1 MKHFIYA
8 VFFGT
13 ALVACGGGGGGNQVA
28 GIDRTGNPVAKSAVG
43 TVTGFGSIIVN
54 GVTYNTDNATFTID
68 GNPGSQSDLNVGDV
82 VVVTATVDSAG
93 NATATSVIFDDV
105 VEGAISS
112 IDSAAETLTVLGQ
125 LVRIGP
131 ETSFDDSV
139 PQGSLAGLRVGD
151 VIEVTGFRNAVG
163 EIEATRIELEG
174 PGGDSE
180 VTGIVTNLD
189 TAASTFMIAGLTVD
203 YSGAQ
208 LEDFP
213 AGGIADGDLVEAKG
227 TEAPG
232 GVLQATSVEFKDD
245 DFDNDD
251 GDELEVEGFI
261 TRFAS
266 ATDFDVGT
274 VSVTTNGATVFE
286 GGSAADLGLNI
297 KVEVEGEFDA
307 NGTLVADK
315 VDIRRAQAVR
325 ISALVDSVDNAN
337 GSLVLLGVT
346 INTDSLTRF
355 EDDVLDLETF
365 GISDINVGDYLAI
378 RGSEFPAGSGEV
390 LAGRLEREDPDDTV
404 IRGFVA
410 SIAEPQF
417 VILGVTVDTTGADF
431 EDENDSPI
439 SSAEFFNR
447 LMISDLVEAEGTEV
461 SDSAVA
467 AGEVEFEDD

>member
-8 VFFGT
+8 VFIGT
-13 ALVACGGGGGGNQVA
+13 ALAACGGGGGNQVA

-54 GVTYNTDNATFTID
+54 GVTYNTDTATFTID
-68 GNPGSQSDLNVGDV
+68 GDPGSQSDLNVGDV

-93 NATATSVIFDDV
+93 NATATSVVFDDV

-125 LVRIGP
+125 LVRVGP

-139 PQGSLAGLRVGD
+139 PQGSLAGLQVGN
-151 VIEVTGFRNAVG
+151 VIEVTGFRNAIG

-180 VTGIVTNLD
+180 VTGIVMNLD

-203 YSGAQ
+203 YSAAQ

-227 TEAPG
+227 TETPG

-286 GGSAADLGLNI
+286 GGSANDLGLNI

-325 ISALVDSVDNAN
+325 ISALVDSVDTAN

-365 GISDINVGDYLAI
+365 GVSDINVGDYLEI

-404 IRGFVA
+404 IRGFIA

-447 LMISDLVEAEGTEV
+447 LTIGDLVEAEGTEV

-467 AGEVEFEDD
+467 AQEVEFEDD

>member
-1 MKHFIYA
+1 MKHLTYI
-8 VFFGT
+8 VLLGM
-13 ALVACGGGGGGNQVA
+13 ALAACGGGGGNQVA

-68 GNPGSQSDLNVGDV
+68 GNPGTQSDLNVGDV
-82 VVVTATVDSAG
+82 VVVTGTIDSSG
-93 NATATSVIFDDV
+93 NATATSVVFDDL

-112 IDSAAETLTVLGQ
+112 IDLVGETLTVLGQ
-125 LVRIGP
+125 VVRVGP

-139 PQGSLAGLRVGD
+139 PQGSLAGLQIGNI
-151 VIEVTGFRNAVG
+151 IEVTGFRNAVG

-189 TAASTFMIAGLTVD
+189 TAANTFAIAGLTVD
-203 YSGAQ
+203 YSAAQ

-213 AGGIADGDLVEAKG
+213 AAGIAEGDLVEAEG
-227 TEAPG
+227 METPG
-232 GVLQATSVEFKDD
+232 GVLQATTVEFKDD

-261 TRFAS
+261 TRFVS
-266 ATDFDVGT
+266 ATDFDVGAVT
-274 VSVTTNGATVFE
+274 VTTNGATVFE
-286 GGSAADLGLNI
+286 GGSASDLGLNI

-307 NGTLVADK
+307 NGILVADK

-325 ISALVDSVDNAN
+325 ISALVDSVDGAN
-337 GSLVLLGVT
+337 GSLVMLGIT

-355 EDDVLDLETF
+355 EDDVLDQEPF
-365 GISDINVGDYLAI
+365 GVADINVGDYI
-378 RGSEFPAGSGEV
+378 EVRGSEFPAGSGEV

-404 IRGFVA
+404 IQGFVA

-417 VILGVTVDTTGADF
+417 EILGVSVDTTGADF

-439 SSAEFFNR
+439 SAAEFFNR
-447 LMISDLVEAEGTEV
+447 LAVGDLVEAEGTEV
-461 SDSAVA
+461 SDQAVSAR
-467 AGEVEFEDD
+467 EVEFEDD